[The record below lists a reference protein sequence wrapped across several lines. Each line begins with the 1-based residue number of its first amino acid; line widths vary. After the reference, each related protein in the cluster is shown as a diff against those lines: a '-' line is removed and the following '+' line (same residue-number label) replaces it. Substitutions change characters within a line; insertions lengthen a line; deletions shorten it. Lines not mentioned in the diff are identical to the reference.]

1 MSHLITNDRDMAY
14 IGETPWHG
22 LGTVMDQNASIDEW
36 QAAAGLG
43 FTVAKAP
50 VMFAPS
56 DGVVTMNRFAGRM
69 VAFRQDNGNGLGI
82 VGTNYKV
89 HQPAEIVGFLR
100 DFATKAGLKIETMGS
115 IMGGARIWALA
126 KMDTA
131 ITLPGNDQSMPYF
144 LISTSYNG
152 ETATIGTFTMVRVVC
167 YNTLTAALE
176 VYYGQN
182 GQETERG
189 GSETDAQFAAR
200 TKAKRIVTGFNN
212 PHNAEF
218 KPEQA
223 AREAERLYK
232 AAVQY
237 GERASL
243 LATTG
248 ASEDQML
255 EYFLGLYGSIGKDG
269 AITRQSREKVDTLVQ
284 LYKTGPGADLTSSK
298 GTIWGLLNAV
308 TRYVD
313 HEAGERNPGGRLNS
327 AWFGT
332 GQEQK
337 RKAEQAAL
345 ALVAERQLIAA

>member
-1 MSHLITNDRDMAY
+1 MSHFITNDRDMAY
-14 IGETPWHG
+14 VGDTPWHE
-22 LGTVMDQNASIDEW
+22 LGKQMRPGASIEEW
-36 QAAAGLG
+36 QKEAGLL
-43 FTVAKAP
+43 FTVAKAQ
-50 VMFAPS
+50 VEFTAMVRT
-56 DGVVTMNRFAGRM
+56 GVNSVVAGSEIYKGRKVTYRE
-69 VAFRQDNGNGLGI
+69 DNGLGLGI
-82 VGTNYKV
+82 VGDNYKV
-89 HQPAEIVGFLR
+89 HQPGEIIAFLR
-100 DFATKAGLKIETMGS
+100 DFATKAGLTIETMGS
-115 IMGGARIWALA
+115 LLGGARIWALA

-167 YNTLTAALE
+167 WNTLTAALE
-176 VYYGQN
+176 VYYNAQS
-182 GQETERG
+182 QETDEV
-189 GSETDAQFAAR
+189 TD
-200 TKAKRIVTGFNN
+200 KKRIVTGFNN

-223 AREAERLYK
+223 ARESARLYK

-248 ASEDQML
+248 VNDDQML
-255 EYFLGLYGSIGKDG
+255 EYFLSLYGSVGQDG

-284 LYKTGPGADLTSSK
+284 LYKTGPGADLKSAK
-298 GTIWGLLNAV
+298 GTVWGLLNAV

-313 HEAGERNPGGRLNS
+313 HEANQRAAGGRLNS

-332 GQEQK
+332 GQDKK
-337 RKAEQAAL
+337 REAEQAAL